1 MTEHFRKQ
9 YEDAGWDIFPLN
21 GKHPRVKWSSAFK
34 GRWSEADNIG
44 VALGKRSNGLVD
56 LDCDWPEACS
66 NARTL
71 VGRERTRAFGRA
83 GKPFSHFLFYS
94 DVKKTKQ
101 FKLPKSFLA
110 LNVPDEH
117 SLMVCEVRSTGGY
130 TMFPPSSHP
139 NGERV
144 AFENECEVA
153 RIESDWLV
161 ETAGL
166 IAFLSVCE
174 RFWPGDGARH
184 EAALRIAGILKWAG
198 VSEKI
203 AAGYVGAIADATH
216 DEQKA
221 DRLRAVKE
229 TYATDEV
236 TSKWKKFL
244 EAFAFPPDARN
255 VFADWLGLTDHSAVE
270 ELNEQFAVI
279 RDGSRVRIGTARLDP
294 YYGRETWDLMSETD
308 FMLLQRKRKE
318 AAIWLQSDARREF
331 PNGFVFDPSG
341 REHEGYLNLWKGW
354 AVAPEPGDWSL
365 IKRHIVEVLASGS
378 EEHGDYII
386 RWIAWMLQNPDKPAE
401 VALVLRGEKGV
412 GKGVIGRALGK
423 LAGQHGIHL
432 SSTSLMTGR
441 FNAHMRDCIFLFAD
455 EALWAGDKEGE
466 GQLKRMTTE
475 DTLVI
480 EGKGRDAVVTPN
492 RLHIMMASNEDWVIP
507 ASADERRFAMFDVSS
522 ARRGDHAYFEALTA
536 QMEGGGLAAML
547 HDLLN
552 MDLGRWHPR
561 FDPPKTEALR
571 MQVQQ
576 SEDPMKSLLRE
587 LLFLGE
593 LPGLRAGRNEANEL
607 LFDEVRKLLDA
618 RPFGRSLT
626 NAKAGRFLLSIPGV
640 RKDKNGWSFDRMDLD
655 TMTPRFKRCIRYM
668 LPSLREL
675 RAWFDPHENWDEQE
689 DWVLP
694 DDSPDSPM

>member
-1 MTEHFRKQ
+1 MSEHYRNRYKA
-9 YEDAGWDIFPLN
+9 AGWDIFPLN
-21 GKHPRVKWSSAFK
+21 GKHPRVKWSSSFK
-34 GRWSEADNIG
+34 DEWSEADNIG
-44 VALGKRSNGLVD
+44 VALGKRSNNLVD
-56 LDCDWPEACS
+56 LDLDWPEAGDV
-66 NARTL
+66 ARLLIGTS
-71 VGRERTRAFGRA
+71 RTAIFGRD
-83 GKPFSHFLFYS
+83 GKPSSHFLFYS
-94 DVKKTKQ
+94 EVAKTRK
-101 FKLPKSFLA
+101 FTLPKSFLGRGVPEEHA
-110 LNVPDEH
+110 LT
-117 SLMVCEVRSTGGY
+117 VCELRSTGGY
-130 TMFPPSSHP
+130 TMFPPSAHP
-139 NGERV
+139 NGEPVR
-144 AFENECEVA
+144 FENDPEVA
-153 RIESDWLV
+153 RV
-161 ETAGL
+161 EADILHRWAGL
-166 IAFLSVCE
+166 IAFITVCV
-174 RFWPGDGARH
+174 RLWPGDGAQH
-184 EAALRIAGILKWAG
+184 DAALAFAGILKWADVPEKVARG
-198 VSEKI
+198 VVETMSASDRE
-203 AAGYVGAIADATH
+203 
-216 DEQKA
+216 KA
-221 DRLRAVKE
+221 DRVRAVQD
-229 TYATDEV
+229 TYSTQGV
-236 TSKWKKFL
+236 TSKWRKLF
-244 EAFAFPPDARN
+244 EAFAFPEDARST
-255 VFADWLGLTDHSAVE
+255 FADWLGLTDHSAVE

-318 AAIWLQSDARREF
+318 AAVWLQSDARREY

-354 AVAPEPGDWSL
+354 ALAAEPGDWSL
-365 IKRHIVEVLASGS
+365 IRRHIVEVLASGN
-378 EEHGDYII
+378 EGHGDYII

-522 ARRGDHAYFEALTA
+522 ARRNDHAYFEAITA
-536 QMEGGGLAAML
+536 QIERGGLAAML

-655 TMTPRFKRCIRYM
+655 TMTPRFKRCIRYT
-668 LPSLREL
+668 LPSLAEL

-689 DWVLP
+689 DWLLP